1 MMSPQGGVEHEDTL
15 DRFFGCPRQDL
26 AGGRAVA
33 AIATASRTGEHDAFK
48 ITRQKCGQRQA
59 QQGTRQGLT
68 HDQRQELVGCKDE
81 AGTHQADYKQAL
93 QRHTSSPQPKRDAVS
108 HERSGVGQAK
118 QIGRHQHRVTPRIGL
133 APHHRQR

>member
-1 MMSPQGGVEHEDTL
+1 MMSPQGGVKHEDTL

-26 AGGRAVA
+26 AGGRPAT
-33 AIATASRTGEHDAFK
+33 AIAAASRTGERDAFK
-48 ITRQKCGQRQA
+48 TTRQKRGQRQA

-93 QRHTSSPQPKRDAVS
+93 LRHGSSPEPERDAVG
-108 HERSGVGQAK
+108 HKRSGVGQSK
-118 QIGRHQHRVTPRIGL
+118 QIRGHQHRVAPGIGL
-133 APHHRQR
+133 APHHSQR